1 MSAATNGGAM
11 ATTTSGRNGLRLT
24 VPAAIHHADIST
36 AEQGLP
42 LQNLPKMEGAPLLG
56 AAVETVSESEDTRS
70 SAEDTRGTLT
80 PSSSQDSPTTEDPP
94 TKTIW
99 CRLFDTLVDLGI
111 VPDPEEEIKRNKS
124 CGYDQFKEEKPE
136 GFPKGFPR
144 LAAFTG
150 SDEDW
155 GMCRR
160 FKYLHW
166 RNIKQLEVEI
176 TKIQEELQEL
186 DEEDA
191 KKEAEAK
198 RAMKPSGPE
207 YRLRYTRHEKGWDSR
222 QRNLLR
228 KSRFLLK
235 EYRELVFGQA
245 QFEDMNPASKRAHRS
260 YFNYVRRSGP
270 KVLAKGYDNFVL
282 YADDMVTTMSTR
294 PSRLRSSIQDLN
306 AYWRRY
312 SLLRWLLRPRV
323 EAPKD
328 GSPEVTYFSETA
340 MTGLVT
346 ISLST
351 LCALM
356 ILVPSSVLFL
366 VPMSRSAMT
375 VVASIVIV
383 VFSAIATKVTEEDT
397 YKVLVSTTTFGAF
410 VVIFLGNLGQSNPVC
425 AVS

>member
-1 MSAATNGGAM
+1 M
-11 ATTTSGRNGLRLT
+11 
-24 VPAAIHHADIST
+24 
-36 AEQGLP
+36 
-42 LQNLPKMEGAPLLG
+42 
-56 AAVETVSESEDTRS
+56 
-70 SAEDTRGTLT
+70 
-80 PSSSQDSPTTEDPP
+80 
-94 TKTIW
+94 
-99 CRLFDTLVDLGI
+99 FDTLVDLGI

-124 CGYDQFKEEKPE
+124 CGYDQFKEEKRQLFFIPFNTGEATLTPCATAE

-235 EYRELVFGQA
+235 EYRGC
-245 QFEDMNPASKRAHRS
+245 
-260 YFNYVRRSGP
+260 
-270 KVLAKGYDNFVL
+270 
-282 YADDMVTTMSTR
+282 
-294 PSRLRSSIQDLN
+294 I
-306 AYWRRY
+306 
-312 SLLRWLLRPRV
+312 PRI
-323 EAPKD
+323 
-328 GSPEVTYFSETA
+328 
-340 MTGLVT
+340 LVT
-346 ISLST
+346 VW
-351 LCALM
+351 C
-356 ILVPSSVLFL
+356 
-366 VPMSRSAMT
+366 RS
-375 VVASIVIV
+375 
-383 VFSAIATKVTEEDT
+383 
-397 YKVLVSTTTFGAF
+397 
-410 VVIFLGNLGQSNPVC
+410 
-425 AVS
+425 